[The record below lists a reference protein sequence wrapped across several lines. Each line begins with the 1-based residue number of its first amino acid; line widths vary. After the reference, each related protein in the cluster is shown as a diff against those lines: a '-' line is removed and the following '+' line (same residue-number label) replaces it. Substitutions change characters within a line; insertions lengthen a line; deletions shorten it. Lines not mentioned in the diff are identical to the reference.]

1 MAFSNIT
8 KIILY
13 VIAGISLLVVLFFYV
28 SPKTVDYDA
37 LELRVEEAMNPVD
50 FTAAPL
56 PVLDSTVQDSTA
68 VETALDS
75 TAVEGVAGSEEA
87 ELESVFAGTEVIDT
101 SGTDLGEVLSGW
113 EYLVWFRTDIAL
125 IWAYILVVLTLLAAL
140 IFPLISVLSNT
151 KALIRLLAV
160 LAGAAV
166 LVVVS
171 WLLSS
176 SNPIEITGY
185 TGTDNSDP
193 GTLKMIDTVLFV
205 TYMLFGL
212 AIASILYAII
222 SKAFK

>member
-8 KIILY
+8 RIILY
-13 VIAGISLLVVLFFYV
+13 AIAGISLLVVLFFYA

-37 LELRVEEAMNPVD
+37 LEVRVEEAMNPVD
-50 FTAAPL
+50 LTPAPPPVADTTA
-56 PVLDSTVQDSTA
+56 QDSAA
-68 VETALDS
+68 VEEM
-75 TAVEGVAGSEEA
+75 AVEEAAEEEGA
-87 ELESVFAGTEVIDT
+87 FAAAEVIDT
-101 SGTDLGEVLSGW
+101 AGINLKDHMSGW

-125 IWAYILVVLTLLAAL
+125 IWAYILVVLTLLASL
-140 IFPLISVLSNT
+140 IFPLISVLTNT

-176 SNPIEITGY
+176 SNPIEIIGY

-193 GTLKMIDTVLFV
+193 GTLRMIDTVLFV

-212 AIASILYAII
+212 ALASILYAII
-222 SKAFK
+222 SRAFK

>member
-8 KIILY
+8 RITLY
-13 VIAGISLLVVLFFYV
+13 VIAGISLLVVLFFYA

-37 LELRVEEAMNPVD
+37 LEVRVEEAMNPVD
-50 FTAAPL
+50 LTLAPPPVADTTA
-56 PVLDSTVQDSTA
+56 QDSTA
-68 VETALDS
+68 VEEI
-75 TAVEGVAGSEEA
+75 AVEEA
-87 ELESVFAGTEVIDT
+87 EEEGAFAATEVIDT
-101 SGTDLGEVLSGW
+101 AGINLKDHMSGW

-125 IWAYILVVLTLLAAL
+125 IWAYILVVITLLASL
-140 IFPLISVLSNT
+140 IFPLLSVLTNT

-176 SNPIEITGY
+176 SNPIDIIGY

-212 AIASILYAII
+212 ALASILYAII
-222 SKAFK
+222 SRAFK